1 MDNKIELNWTL
12 KVNYFVQKGDIFRT
26 LVDLYT
32 IYCDDTSRESND
44 HAQFMINWLKNNL
57 INYIKDFLALL
68 DSSLDIDYNTD
79 GEIRYENITQ
89 LLDNREF
96 MKEFRQYLHD

>member
-1 MDNKIELNWTL
+1 MDDKNELNWTL
-12 KVNYFVQKGDIFRT
+12 KVNITVKKSNIFET
-26 LVDLYT
+26 LVNLCAT
-32 IYCDDTSRESND
+32 YCDNIPEKSDD
-44 HAQFMINWLKNNL
+44 YAQFVIDWLKDNL
-57 INYIKDFLALL
+57 INYIKDFLAI
-68 DSSLDIDYNTD
+68 LDIDCNTD